1 MTDRRLFR
9 QLVESPD
16 ILVLPGVF
24 NGYSVRLV
32 ERFGFKAAAITGA
45 GISESVL
52 GWADRGILTFDEN
65 LRACRALADCCTIPL
80 LADADT
86 GYGNALNV
94 HFVTRAFEQA
104 GLTAISIEDQV
115 WPKRCG
121 HLSGKAVIPAQEMAD
136 KVKAACDA
144 RRDGDFMIRAR
155 TDAAATDGIPEVIDR
170 LNLYGE
176 AGADIVFADALL
188 SVEDIAT
195 VAKNVNKPLAVNMG
209 FGLIER
215 GTTPLV
221 TPRRLQELGVATVSY
236 ARMLT
241 SAALRGMMNALEA
254 FAPTIK
260 ADKPTQRPD
269 LMVPFGELN
278 ELMGLEDAGRAR
290 SEMDQ
295 RMNHSRENDMNR
307 LLNPTVALAC
317 CAACLDAGAGA
328 RQHRDHGAGGAGRRL
343 RPHLACAAGHHR
355 EGRPGQGHHRDQCRR
370 RRRRDRARAVHPQQ
384 VRTQR
389 RHDRRR
395 LRHGRV
401 LRHQPLESHARRR
414 DAARPPDRRIQHRR
428 GADQV
433 ADQSR

>member
-32 ERFGFKAAAITGA
+32 ERAGYKAAAISGA
-45 GISESVL
+45 GISENIL

-65 LRACRALADCCTIPL
+65 LRACSALADCSGIPL

-94 HFVTRAFEQA
+94 HFVTRAFEKA
-104 GLTAISIEDQV
+104 GLAAISIEDQV

-121 HLSGKAVIPAQEMAD
+121 HLEGKRVIPAREMAD
-136 KVKAACDA
+136 KVKSAVDA
-144 RRDGDFMIRAR
+144 RRDPDFLIRAR

-188 SVEDIAT
+188 SVEDIEI

-241 SAALRGMMNALEA
+241 SAALRGMINALEA
-254 FAPTIK
+254 FAPTIS

-278 ELMGLEDAGRAR
+278 DLMGLK
-290 SEMDQ
+290 
-295 RMNHSRENDMNR
+295 
-307 LLNPTVALAC
+307 T
-317 CAACLDAGAGA
+317 
-328 RQHRDHGAGGAGRRL
+328 
-343 RPHLACAAGHHR
+343 
-355 EGRPGQGHHRDQCRR
+355 
-370 RRRRDRARAVHPQQ
+370 
-384 VRTQR
+384 
-389 RHDRRR
+389 
-395 LRHGRV
+395 
-401 LRHQPLESHARRR
+401 LEELE
-414 DAARPPDRRIQHRR
+414 QKWT
-428 GADQV
+428 GE
-433 ADQSR
+433 